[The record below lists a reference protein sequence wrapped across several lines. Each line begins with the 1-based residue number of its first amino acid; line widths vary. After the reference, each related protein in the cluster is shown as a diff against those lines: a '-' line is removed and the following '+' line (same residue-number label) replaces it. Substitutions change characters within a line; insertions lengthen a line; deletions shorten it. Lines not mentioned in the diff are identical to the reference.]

1 MTAPNFQETQES
13 QTESENYQSNEG
25 GTETTEQEG
34 TTETPS
40 NEPAATSSGDEF
52 SVLSTFAQNAAR
64 QNQILQQQL
73 LEMKQQLEGIN
84 TRTQQSAPKAPIVT
98 DDDFRESP
106 AAAMERLF
114 EHKLEEKLNR
124 TVAPLLET
132 HREQQRERAFNSSF
146 VTTLQ
151 AMNPALLPYAEN
163 LAPEVKSFLGA
174 ADPTPQNIQMATLM
188 AVGKYAMS
196 GGTQQPQQSSSPATT
211 NQNNMT
217 RQPVPA
223 SAPSSAPRTRQSAP
237 KLSESQLRAFNR
249 LGYKA
254 GQEQEFLNMLE
265 ADEVRF

>member
-1 MTAPNFQETQES
+1 MTAPNFQESQDS
-13 QTESENYQSNEG
+13 QTSEDFQQEG
-25 GTETTEQEG
+25 SEVTTEQAETTES
-34 TTETPS
+34 PS
-40 NEPAATSSGDEF
+40 SDSAASSNNEEF

-84 TRTQQSAPKAPIVT
+84 NRTQQNAPKAPVVT

-114 EHKLEEKLNR
+114 DHKLEEKLNR
-124 TVAPLLET
+124 TVAPLLES
-132 HREQQRERAFNSSF
+132 HREQQRERVFNTSF
-146 VTTLQ
+146 VSTLQ

-163 LAPEVKSFLGA
+163 LAPEVKSFLGS

-196 GGTQQPQQSSSPATT
+196 GGSQQAPQSSAPSNTSS
-211 NQNNMT
+211 NMS

-223 SAPSSAPRTRQSAP
+223 SAPSSAPRTKPNTP
-237 KLSESQLRAFNR
+237 KLTESQLRAFNR

-254 GQEQEFLNMLE
+254 GQEQDFLNMLA